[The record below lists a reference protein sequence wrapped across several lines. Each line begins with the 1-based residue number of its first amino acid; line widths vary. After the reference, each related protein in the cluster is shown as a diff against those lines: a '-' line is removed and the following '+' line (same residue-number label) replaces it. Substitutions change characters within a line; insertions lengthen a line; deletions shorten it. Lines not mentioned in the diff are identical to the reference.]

1 MFIIKSLAPATNYIW
16 DDQESGW
23 KTRYDVIVV
32 EAASNWSSVGAT
44 YKESVLNMSATVEL
58 SLYKRS
64 SIVQPT
70 PSSPFP
76 TTTIIPRSP
85 ITLPIQSHVS
95 AQVDVPG
102 LHPLYV
108 YA

>member
-1 MFIIKSLAPATNYIW
+1 
-16 DDQESGW
+16 
-23 KTRYDVIVV
+23 
-32 EAASNWSSVGAT
+32 
-44 YKESVLNMSATVEL
+44 MSATVEL

-102 LHPLYV
+102 AFTLSMFTHNSSRPQGRAARCKPCDDLYAVPGISTPLHRVEETNGTNLKMFER
-108 YA
+108 